1 MRLPRTFLLGAAL
14 AGAALVLTLLLGF
27 AFALGESVGMQRA
40 RIAETR
46 AAALW
51 TLTPTATATPT
62 ATPTVSPTPTPTD
75 TATPTEAPTASP
87 TPTPTSTPPPPA
99 TPTPAPRVAVVRSR
113 SISFRVPAGRVH
125 QENIPLRQGDT
136 LRGEFIVH
144 AADIDFQLV
153 YAGTNPPTILESESR
168 VEGTVTFR
176 WTAAATG
183 PYVLRFDNSYA
194 LVRSKDL
201 TLTYTV
207 TRPEY

>member
-1 MRLPRTFLLGAAL
+1 
-14 AGAALVLTLLLGF
+14 V
-27 AFALGESVGMQRA
+27 
-40 RIAETR
+40 
-46 AAALW
+46 
-51 TLTPTATATPT
+51 
-62 ATPTVSPTPTPTD
+62 
-75 TATPTEAPTASP
+75 
-87 TPTPTSTPPPPA
+87 
-99 TPTPAPRVAVVRSR
+99 VVRSR

-153 YAGTNPPTILESESR
+153 YAGTSPPTVLESESR

-183 PYVLRFDNSYA
+183 PYVLRFDNSYSFF
-194 LVRSKDL
+194 RSKDL